1 MCYFFHFR
9 TVVYSLYR
17 GTSLLTMSDS
27 GVFFC
32 GPKGLGSSL
41 HVKCNEYS
49 DPDWSYV
56 WGKENF

>member
-1 MCYFFHFR
+1 M
-9 TVVYSLYR
+9 SLCDSNYR
-17 GTSLLTMSDS
+17 MEANIFS

-32 GPKGLGSSL
+32 GPKALGSSL
-41 HVKCNEYS
+41 HVKCNEFS